1 MISELILAAHFLAA
15 YASHPLVAHRM
26 ARLAASLPAMALAGL
41 DFHQL
46 DSIDWF
52 HSLMFWFLQ
61 SQALLGAIC
70 FIFADRTREARV
82 SSQKMRR
89 NAQAKSPGFTL
100 CFIRTNA

>member
-26 ARLAASLPAMALAGL
+26 ARLAASLPATALTGL

-52 HSLMFWFLQ
+52 HSLMCWFLQ

-70 FIFADRTREARV
+70 FIFQLTKTAPHGRFQT
-82 SSQKMRR
+82 
-89 NAQAKSPGFTL
+89 SPPWGPIL
-100 CFIRTNA
+100 G